1 LGYLRRLLQWISGAK
16 AASPPISSTSSQGGP
31 MEGAELA
38 TATYWAP
45 LLETIAD
52 VAFAVVIVALA
63 VELVSGRLAK
73 RFERQIDAARELQI
87 AELKKETSAAQL
99 ELAKLKAPRAISP
112 EQRVRISELMHE
124 FAGQEYWGMVASDV
138 ADAWDLWRE
147 ISLALDLAG
156 WKRLPPPGL
165 AVTQYGPP
173 AGIPIAPQAGVMILF
188 AGTSW
193 NALHSRAEAL
203 AKVLTEMG
211 VLTGSGPATG
221 HVDSTPNAMAVVIGP
236 KPQ

>member
-1 LGYLRRLLQWISGAK
+1 LLGPKRGAMRR
-16 AASPPISSTSSQGGP
+16 SPREPISSTSSQGRP
-31 MEGAELA
+31 MEGTELA

-45 LLETIAD
+45 VLETIAD

-87 AELKKETSAAQL
+87 AELKKETAAAQL
-99 ELAKLKAPRAISP
+99 ELAKLKAPRTILP

-147 ISLALDLAG
+147 ISLSLELAG
-156 WKRLPPPGL
+156 WRRLPPPGL
-165 AVTQYGPP
+165 A
-173 AGIPIAPQAGVMILF
+173 
-188 AGTSW
+188 
-193 NALHSRAEAL
+193 
-203 AKVLTEMG
+203 
-211 VLTGSGPATG
+211 AT
-221 HVDSTPNAMAVVIGP
+221 
-236 KPQ
+236 